1 MGGKFFLFK
10 SEREA
15 DKWLWQV
22 RVLFGVR
29 ECGDWKAFS
38 PVFLRRSCTHHHR
51 QRSVRSFN
59 RLFLRTLAIA

>member
-1 MGGKFFLFK
+1 MGCKFFRFK

-22 RVLFGVR
+22 RVLLGVG

-38 PVFLRRSCTHHHR
+38 TLFLRRSCTTTASAPFV
-51 QRSVRSFN
+51 Q
-59 RLFLRTLAIA
+59 LRT